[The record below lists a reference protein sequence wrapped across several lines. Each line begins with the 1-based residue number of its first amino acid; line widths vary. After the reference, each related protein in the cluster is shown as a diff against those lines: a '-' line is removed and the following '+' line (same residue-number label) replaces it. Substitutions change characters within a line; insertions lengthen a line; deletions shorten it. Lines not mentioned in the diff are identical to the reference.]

1 MPAIRTKSV
10 WTPMN
15 REHDGL
21 RILVTRFTVRGCPGT
36 RYDAWMP
43 NLAPS
48 EPLLKAIQS
57 ERIDWKEFTHRYKAE
72 LFEEAR
78 MDKKNERIKNYGQK
92 FTLRLLKELAR
103 RQPIT
108 LLCHCDEEA
117 ECCHRYLLKDLIE
130 SNKV

>member
-1 MPAIRTKSV
+1 
-10 WTPMN
+10 
-15 REHDGL
+15 
-21 RILVTRFTVRGCPGT
+21 
-36 RYDAWMP
+36 
-43 NLAPS
+43 
-48 EPLLKAIQS
+48 
-57 ERIDWKEFTHRYKAE
+57 
-72 LFEEAR
+72 